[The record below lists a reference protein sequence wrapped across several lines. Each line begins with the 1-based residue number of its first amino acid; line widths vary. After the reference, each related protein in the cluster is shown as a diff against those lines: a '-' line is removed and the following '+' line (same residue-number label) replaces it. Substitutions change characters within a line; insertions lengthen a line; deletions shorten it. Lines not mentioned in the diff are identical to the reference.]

1 MIITLKIH
9 RNDSGIYTP
18 TGESITLQ
26 FSDFI
31 PAVGDKIR
39 SQDGEVYRVLGR
51 EWLPGGLLLDAVEIV
66 EQERAA

>member
-9 RNDSGIYTP
+9 RNDNGFYTP

-31 PAVGDKIR
+31 PAREDYVHTEEG
-39 SQDGEVYRVLGR
+39 QVYRVIGR
-51 EWLPGGLLLDAVEIV
+51 RWLPGGLLLDAVEIV